1 MLKALGDYSMALVL
15 NEEQRILKDSAREFL
30 VANAPVHSLRSLRD
44 THDATGYSEELWQQM
59 IELGWTAIAIPE
71 AYGGLEFGFQ
81 GLGLIFEE
89 AGHTLAASPLFSSI
103 VLGASTIELLGNNEQ
118 RETLLPQV
126 AAGEL
131 TLALAL
137 EEGNRHS
144 PCNIATSAEETP
156 DAFIIN
162 GSKVFVLDGHT
173 TKKLLVVARTS
184 GEQQDRKGISVF
196 IVDADCA
203 GIEIKRTIMMDSRNA
218 ANITFNNVK
227 VEKSALLGEM
237 GNAFP
242 LLDQVLD
249 RGRAIVAAE
258 MLGGC
263 LEMFQRTLEYLK
275 EREQF
280 GVKIGS
286 FQALKHRASIMF
298 IEIELSKS
306 VVLEVLTAID
316 NKSEDLAKLAS
327 IAKAKLNDTFQL
339 VTNEATQMHGGIG
352 VTDELDVGLFLKRAR
367 SCIQI
372 LGDSSFHR
380 DRFATLTGY

>member
-1 MLKALGDYSMALVL
+1 MALVL

-30 VANAPVHSLRSLRD
+30 AANAPVESLRKLRD
-44 THDATGYSEELWQQM
+44 EKDPVGYSEELWQQM

-71 AYGGLEFGFQ
+71 AFGGLDFGFQ

-89 AGHTLAASPLFSSI
+89 SGHTLTASPLFSSI
-103 VLGASTIELLGNNEQ
+103 VLSASAIELIGSDAQKE
-118 RETLLPQV
+118 ELLPQI

-131 TLALAL
+131 QVALAL
-137 EEGNRHS
+137 EEGNRHA
-144 PCNIATSAEETP
+144 PYNIATSASQNGDSYTL
-156 DAFIIN
+156 N
-162 GSKVFVLDGHT
+162 GSKSFVLDGHT
-173 TKKLLVVARTS
+173 AQKLLVVARTS
-184 GEQQDRKGISVF
+184 GDNGSSEGLSLF
-196 IVDADCA
+196 LVDADA
-203 GIEIKRTIMMDSRNA
+203 EGLEINRTIMMDSRNA
-218 ANITFNNVK
+218 ANINLNNV
-227 VEKSALLGEM
+227 SATLIGE
-237 GNAFP
+237 
-242 LLDQVLD
+242 LDQASAGLEEVLD
-249 RGRAIVAAE
+249 RGRIILASE

-263 LEMFQRTLEYLK
+263 LEMFNRTIEYLK

-306 VVLEVLTAID
+306 VVLEALTAID
-316 NKSEDLAKLAS
+316 EKSEDLAKIAS
-327 IAKAKLNDTFQL
+327 IAKTKLNDTYQL

-367 SCIQI
+367 SVIHT

-380 DRFATLTGY
+380 DRFASLSDF

>member
-1 MLKALGDYSMALVL
+1 MALVL
-15 NEEQRILKDSAREFL
+15 NEEQRILKDSAKEFL
-30 VANAPVHSLRSLRD
+30 TANAPVEALRALRD
-44 THDATGYSEELWQQM
+44 NKDETGYSADLWQQM
-59 IELGWTAIAIPE
+59 TELGWTAIAIPE

-103 VLGASTIELLGNNEQ
+103 VLGASVIELLGTETQ

-126 AAGEL
+126 AEGQL

-144 PCNIATSAEETP
+144 PYNISATAEVTA
-156 DAFIIN
+156 DGYVLN
-162 GSKVFVLDGHT
+162 GTKTFVLDGHT
-173 TKKLLVVARTS
+173 ANKLLIVARTS
-184 GEQQDRKGISVF
+184 GEQHDTEGVSVF
-196 IVDADCA
+196 LVDADTD
-203 GIEIKRTIMMDSRNA
+203 GIEITRTIIMDSRNA
-218 ANITFNNVK
+218 ANITINNVK
-227 VEKSALLGEM
+227 VDKTALIGE
-237 GNAFP
+237 ADQAYP
-242 LLDQVLD
+242 KLDDALD
-249 RGRAIVAAE
+249 RGRAVLAAE

-306 VVLEVLTAID
+306 VVLEALTAID
-316 NKSEDLAKLAS
+316 EKSEDVAKLVS
-327 IAKAKLNDTFQL
+327 IAKTKLNDTYQL

-367 SCIQI
+367 STIQT

-380 DRFATLTGY
+380 DRFATLSGY

>member
-1 MLKALGDYSMALVL
+1 MALVL

-30 VANAPVHSLRSLRD
+30 SANAPVEALRELRD
-44 THDATGYSEELWQQM
+44 TKNAIGYSEDLWKQM
-59 IELGWTAIAIPE
+59 IELGWTAISIPE

-103 VLGASTIELLGNNEQ
+103 VLGSSTIELLGSEEQ
-118 RETLLPQV
+118 RSELLPQI
-126 AAGEL
+126 AAGEI
-131 TLALAL
+131 TLSLAL
-137 EEGNRHS
+137 EEGNRHA
-144 PCNIATSAEETP
+144 PYNISTTAKESA
-156 DAFIIN
+156 DGYILN
-162 GSKVFVLDGHT
+162 GEKTFVLDGHT
-173 TKKLLVVARTS
+173 ADKLLVVARSS
-184 GEQQDRKGISVF
+184 GDNNSKDGISVF
-196 IVDADCA
+196 LVDADAA
-203 GIEIKRTIMMDSRNA
+203 GVNITRTIMMDSRNA
-218 ANITFNNVK
+218 ANISFDNVK
-227 VEKSALLGEM
+227 LGKSALVGET
-237 GNAFP
+237 GKAYP
-242 LLDQVLD
+242 LLDTVLD
-249 RGRAIVAAE
+249 RGRAVLAAE

-306 VVLEVLTAID
+306 VVLEALTAID
-316 NKSEDLAKLAS
+316 EKSEDLAKLVS
-327 IAKAKLNDTFQL
+327 TAKTKLNDTFQL

-367 SCIQI
+367 ASIQT

-380 DRFATLTGY
+380 DRFAILHGY